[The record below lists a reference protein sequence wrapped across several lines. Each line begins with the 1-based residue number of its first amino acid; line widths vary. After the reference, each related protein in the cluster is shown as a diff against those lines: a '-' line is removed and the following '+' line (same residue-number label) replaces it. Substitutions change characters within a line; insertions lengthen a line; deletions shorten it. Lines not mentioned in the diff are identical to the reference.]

1 MLPRYFK
8 LFNLP
13 LRSVIASLI
22 MLPVMFSCEGS
33 KVESLAVNGVS
44 EELALYRKANISD
57 VVYSLKFAIPLERD
71 SAIGASVVI
80 DFSLDKLDFVVLDFK
95 PSYKIVGDVQSG
107 QENLDGRDGNQ
118 GQIEAIVNRAKIDLG
133 IQNEHIIVPKKYLN
147 KGSNSVAMDFVAG
160 EQSLNRREDLLYTL
174 LVPDRARTLFPCF
187 DQPNLKAKYNLS
199 LDIPEEWVA
208 LANGK
213 VIEES
218 LTKGEKFRKGQESN
232 KGEKSGE
239 DEKSSN
245 GIKSLKFS
253 QTEPISTYLFSFVV
267 GDFEIVKENRG
278 GREIS
283 IYHKESDP
291 LKVAQCQDVFNQIYS
306 SLEWLEEF
314 TAIDYPFTK
323 YDIAIVPGFQYG
335 GMEHMGATLYSD
347 RTMFLEESATITE
360 QLARAKLIAHETSH
374 MWFGDY
380 VTMPW
385 FNDVWIKEV
394 FANWFASAIVSP
406 LFPEI
411 DHKLNFI
418 NSYFPASYSQDRTL
432 GSTPI
437 QQELDNLNNAGLVY
451 NNIIYNKA
459 PIVME
464 KLVSKIGHSLFK
476 EGIRIYLKRYAYS
489 NASWDNLIEILDSLS
504 DQNLTQWS
512 DVWIKKRGRPII
524 GVRLENDS
532 LILNER
538 DPFENMK
545 EVGLGEKLNEP
556 RVEWNETVAYNVV
569 PNFDGT
575 SYALI
580 VPDSTLLEDI
590 ISKLKRGEVS
600 NDVARLSSII
610 NLYELCDAGF
620 LKAEAFLSVI
630 ESVLERESNIIVYSR
645 ALSYLSSS
653 IFRPYYAQTESIL
666 HRIIFSPIRNSKS
679 AIDNSKRVADES
691 KKEIDVSKKSLD
703 KSKRSMAFKGFVN
716 VATSQNAMNELYK
729 IWEQPKV
736 FKEVP
741 LGERDLMWL
750 SYELAIFFPEKAD
763 FIKEKQ
769 LQRMDSKG
777 RREEFSFIFPA
788 VYSSVSIRDS
798 VFNSLLLSSNRG
810 VEPWA
815 AAALSYLNHR
825 TRQNESRHYI
835 YPALNIIEEI
845 QATGDIFFPANWL
858 AALLDGHSSKEA
870 REIVEDFLD
879 NSIETSLKNSKDST
893 SGKLRDLNPKLRLK
907 ILQASHHLFRTHHTR
922 NE

>member
-8 LFNLP
+8 LFKLP
-13 LRSVIASLI
+13 LRSVVASLI
-22 MLPVMFSCEGS
+22 MLPVLFSCEGS
-33 KVESLAVNGVS
+33 KVESLATNGVS

-71 SAIGASVVI
+71 SAIRASVVVE
-80 DFSLDKLDFVVLDFK
+80 FSLDKRDFVLLDFK

-118 GQIEAIVNRAKIDLG
+118 GQIEAIVNGAKINLG
-133 IQNEHIIVPKKYLN
+133 IQNEHIIVPKKHLT
-147 KGSNSVAMDFVAG
+147 KGANSVSIDFVAG
-160 EQSLNRREDLLYTL
+160 EQSLNRREELLYTL

-208 LANGK
+208 VANGK
-213 VIEES
+213 VIEERAA
-218 LTKGEKFRKGQESN
+218 E
-232 KGEKSGE
+232 
-239 DEKSSN
+239 

-267 GDFEIVKENRG
+267 GDFEIVTENRD

-283 IYHKESDP
+283 IYYKENDP
-291 LKVAQCQDVFNQIYS
+291 LKIAQTSEIFNQIYS

-432 GSTPI
+432 GSTPV

-464 KLVSKIGHSLFK
+464 KLVTKIGQSLFK

-524 GVRLENDS
+524 DVRIENDS

-538 DPFENMK
+538 DPFASGVEGQSK
-545 EVGLGEKLNEP
+545 
-556 RVEWNETVAYNVV
+556 VEWAESVAYEVV

-580 VPDSTLLEDI
+580 MPDSVLLEQI
-590 ISKLKRGEVS
+590 IFKLKSGVVS

-620 LKAEAFLSVI
+620 LKAEVFLSVI
-630 ESVLERESNIIVYSR
+630 ESVLESESNIIVYSR

-653 IFRPYYAQTESIL
+653 LFNPYYLQTESIL
-666 HRIIFSPIRNSKS
+666 HRIIFSPLENYKSTTDKSKS
-679 AIDNSKRVADES
+679 T
-691 KKEIDVSKKSLD
+691 LD
-703 KSKRSMAFKGFVN
+703 KSKKSMAFKGFLN
-716 VATSQNAMNELYK
+716 VATSENAMNELYK
-729 IWEQPKV
+729 IWEHPLE
-736 FKEVP
+736 FKEVS
-741 LGERDLMWL
+741 LGERDLMRL
-750 SYELAIFFPEKAD
+750 SYELALFFPEKANY
-763 FIKEKQ
+763 IKETQ
-769 LQRMDSKG
+769 LHRMTSKG
-777 RREEFSFIFPA
+777 RREEFNFIFPS
-788 VYSSVSIRDS
+788 VYSTIAIRDS
-798 VFNSLLLSSNRG
+798 VFNSLLLSSNRE

-815 AAALSYLNHR
+815 AASLSYLNHR

-835 YPALNIIEEI
+835 YPALEIIEEI
-845 QATGDIFFPANWL
+845 QSTGDIFFPANWL
-858 AALLDGHSSKEA
+858 AALLDGHSSVEA

-879 NSIETSLKNSKDST
+879 SS
-893 SGKLRDLNPKLRLK
+893 RDLNPKLRLK
-907 ILQASHHLFRTHHTR
+907 ILQAAHHLFR

>member
-1 MLPRYFK
+1 MLSRYFK
-8 LFNLP
+8 LP
-13 LRSVIASLI
+13 LRSVVASLI
-22 MLPVMFSCEGS
+22 ILPVLFSCEGS

-44 EELALYRKANISD
+44 EELALYRKENIHD
-57 VVYSLKFAIPLERD
+57 IVYSLKFAIPLERD

-80 DFSLDKLDFVVLDFK
+80 EFFLDKRDFVLLDFK
-95 PSYKIVGDVQSG
+95 PLYKTVGDVQSG
-107 QENLDGRDGNQ
+107 QENLDNRDANQ
-118 GQIEAIVNRAKIDLG
+118 GQIEAIVNGAKVNLG
-133 IQNEHIIVPKKYLN
+133 IQNEHIIVPKKYLK

-199 LDIPEEWVA
+199 LDIPKGWVA

-213 VIEES
+213 VVEEIIS
-218 LTKGEKFRKGQESN
+218 NSGEDGKGQKSN
-232 KGEKSGE
+232 NDVKSGE
-239 DEKSSN
+239 DAKFGK

-267 GDFEIVKENRG
+267 GDFEIIKENRG

-283 IYHKESDP
+283 IFHKESDP
-291 LKVAQCQDVFNQIYS
+291 LKVAQCQEIFNQIYS
-306 SLEWLEEF
+306 SLEWLEDF

-323 YDIAIVPGFQYG
+323 YNIAIVPGFQYG

-347 RTMFLEESATITE
+347 RTMFLEESATISE

-418 NSYFPASYSQDRTL
+418 NSYFPASYAQDRTL
-432 GSTPI
+432 GSTPV
-437 QQELDNLNNAGLVY
+437 QQELENLKNAGLVY

-464 KLVSKIGHSLFK
+464 KLVSKIGDSLFK

-504 DQNLTQWS
+504 DQNLTEWS

-524 GVRLENDS
+524 DARLENDS

-580 VPDSTLLEDI
+580 VPDSVLLNQI
-590 ISKLKRGEVS
+590 IFKLKAGAVT

-630 ESVLERESNIIVYSR
+630 ESVLERENNIIVYSR

-653 IFRPYYAQTESIL
+653 VFRPYYAQTESIL
-666 HRIIFSPIRNSKS
+666 HRIIFSST
-679 AIDNSKRVADES
+679 
-691 KKEIDVSKKSLD
+691 D

-716 VATSQNAMNELYK
+716 VATSHNAMNELFK

-750 SYELAIFFPEKAD
+750 SYELAIFFPEKAN

-769 LQRMDSKG
+769 LQRMSSKG
-777 RREEFSFIFPA
+777 RREEFSFVFPA
-788 VYSSVSIRDS
+788 VYSQTEVRDS
-798 VFNSLLLSSNRG
+798 VFNSLLLSSNRE

-815 AAALSYLNHR
+815 TAALSYLNHR
-825 TRQNESRHYI
+825 TRQNESVHFI

-845 QATGDIFFPANWL
+845 QSTGDIFFPANWL
-858 AALLDGHSSKEA
+858 SALLDGHSSKEA
-870 REIVEDFLD
+870 REIVEHFLD
-879 NSIETSLKNSKDST
+879 NSIETSLKNSKDFA

-907 ILQASHHLFRTHHTR
+907 ILQASHHLFR

>member
-524 GVRLENDS
+524 DVRLENDS

-538 DPFENMK
+538 DPFTSGVEGQSK
-545 EVGLGEKLNEP
+545 
-556 RVEWNETVAYNVV
+556 VEWAESVAYDAV

-580 VPDSTLLEDI
+580 VPDSVLLEQI
-590 ISKLKRGEVS
+590 IFKLKSGAVS

-620 LKAEAFLSVI
+620 LNAEVFLSVI

-645 ALSYLSSS
+645 ALGYLSSS
-653 IFRPYYAQTESIL
+653 IFRPYYAQTENIL
-666 HRIIFSPIRNSKS
+666 HRIIFSPNSKS
-679 AIDNSKRVADES
+679 ATDNSKGAMKGS
-691 KKEIDVSKKSLD
+691 QKTMD

-716 VATSQNAMNELYK
+716 VATSENAMNELYK
-729 IWEQPKV
+729 IWERPQK

-741 LGERDLMWL
+741 LGERDLMRL
-750 SYELAIFFPEKAD
+750 SYELALFFPEKANY
-763 FIKEKQ
+763 IKEKQ
-769 LQRMDSKG
+769 LQRMSSKG

-788 VYSSVSIRDS
+788 VYSNVAIRDS
-798 VFNSLLLSSNRG
+798 VFNSLLLSSNRE

-815 AAALSYLNHR
+815 AASLSYLNHR
-825 TRQNESRHYI
+825 TRQNESMHYI
-835 YPALNIIEEI
+835 YPALEIVEEI

-870 REIVEDFLD
+870 REIVEHFLD
-879 NSIETSLKNSKDST
+879 NSIETSLKNSKDFT

-907 ILQASHHLFRTHHTR
+907 ILQASHHLFR